1 MRNETGLARTSEM
14 LRTALGD
21 DIIAALSD
29 PDVIEIMMN
38 PDGRLWL
45 DRHSAGRTDTGS
57 ELSSA
62 DVTRVIR
69 LVATHIGRDTHRT
82 SPIVSAELPL
92 TRERFEGVLP
102 PVTERP
108 CFSIRKPAGHVIP
121 LDDYVTSNVM
131 RPHYADALRKAVID
145 RKNILVV
152 GGTGSGKTTLANA
165 LLAEIAKTGDRLV
178 ILEDTRE
185 LQCAADDAVQ
195 MRTQPGFVTLA
206 DLVRSTLRLRPDRI
220 IVGEVR
226 GGEALDMLKA
236 WNTGHPGGIA
246 TLHANSAEAGMH
258 RLEQLIGEATSNIP
272 HDLIAETIDVVV
284 FITRKDGSR
293 RVETVSSV
301 NGLTADGYAMEPV
314 TTDLQLVF
322 PNLNTSHQKGD

>member
-1 MRNETGLARTSEM
+1 MCRLLNAMGARPMRNETGLARASEM

-21 DIIAALSD
+21 QIIAALSD

-92 TRERFEGVLP
+92 TGERFEGVLP

-108 CFSIRKPAGHVIP
+108 CFSIRKPAGHVIS
-121 LDDYVTSNVM
+121 LDDYVASKVM
-131 RPHYADALRKAVID
+131 RPHYADALRKAVTD

-152 GGTGSGKTTLANA
+152 GGTGSGKTTLTNA

-195 MRTQPGFVTLA
+195 MRT
-206 DLVRSTLRLRPDRI
+206 
-220 IVGEVR
+220 
-226 GGEALDMLKA
+226 
-236 WNTGHPGGIA
+236 
-246 TLHANSAEAGMH
+246 
-258 RLEQLIGEATSNIP
+258 
-272 HDLIAETIDVVV
+272 
-284 FITRKDGSR
+284 
-293 RVETVSSV
+293 
-301 NGLTADGYAMEPV
+301 
-314 TTDLQLVF
+314 
-322 PNLNTSHQKGD
+322 